1 MLFFDT
7 TVFLTHMSK
16 LGSASCF
23 GYSPE
28 IVVDLGKKQTNTEN
42 NKNIPPKYLDAKD
55 NFRLDIFEFI
65 DIKYVLMHFIKHL
78 LKSFHN

>member
-28 IVVDLGKKQTNTEN
+28 MVVDLGKKQTN
-42 NKNIPPKYLDAKD
+42 NKNLPPKYLDAKD